1 MYVLV
6 VDDEPKVSGL
16 LVDLLALSGHTVR
29 RAEGGSEG
37 LALLR
42 TERFDAVILDY
53 AMPEMTGVEVLEKL
67 RAMGLDLPVGFITGS
82 RDHPDIERLLKQ
94 AIPVLFKPFAL
105 DEFARFV
112 EKLDARHLSLSS

>member
-67 RAMGLDLPVGFITGS
+67 R
-82 RDHPDIERLLKQ
+82 DHPDIERLLKQ